1 MWWPSLTQQ
10 GVGVRCTAREG
21 GAGGGKLKVR
31 GVLDGD
37 APSFE
42 AACKLAALFVV
53 AEGGSPGP
61 LCHAPPRGCS
71 CQVAGSSEPLSHPRP
86 LPSGQ
91 RAGLAPKVL
100 RECWELAGVADGP
113 ASPWWRLRARLP
125 GSRPPGLSRTN
136 PRWQGPTLREHSA
149 PPAPLLTRARALLGV
164 PAVFTTGPSLVTRGP
179 SLDRTR
185 VPPFRSSQHVVVGT
199 SRAALRWF

>member
-1 MWWPSLTQQ
+1 MWWPSLRQQ

-136 PRWQGPTLREHSA
+136 PRWQGPAPREHSA

-185 VPPFRSSQHVVVGT
+185 VPPFRSSHT
-199 SRAALRWF
+199 SWGPLGQL

>member
-1 MWWPSLTQQ
+1 M
-10 GVGVRCTAREG
+10 
-21 GAGGGKLKVR
+21 R

-86 LPSGQ
+86 
-91 RAGLAPKVL
+91 
-100 RECWELAGVADGP
+100 P
-113 ASPWWRLRARLP
+113 AQW
-125 GSRPPGLSRTN
+125 
-136 PRWQGPTLREHSA
+136 SA
-149 PPAPLLTRARALLGV
+149 CRFSTEGAL
-164 PAVFTTGPSLVTRGP
+164 
-179 SLDRTR
+179 
-185 VPPFRSSQHVVVGT
+185 
-199 SRAALRWF
+199 

>member
-1 MWWPSLTQQ
+1 MKQGLSGAFVWPVWWPSLTQQ

-113 ASPWWRLRARLP
+113 GVPLVEAARTSPRVQASWPQPYQPALARPHPPGTLCPTCPLANKGQGPPRGSSCLHDRTLP
-125 GSRPPGLSRTN
+125 GNTWSFS
-136 PRWQGPTLREHSA
+136 
-149 PPAPLLTRARALLGV
+149 
-164 PAVFTTGPSLVTRGP
+164 
-179 SLDRTR
+179 
-185 VPPFRSSQHVVVGT
+185 
-199 SRAALRWF
+199 